1 MAFPLCPCSGDR
13 AAASAACEGAPPPP
27 AAAPVPGRRPVE
39 VAA

>member
-1 MAFPLCPCSGDR
+1 MAFPPCLRSGDG

-27 AAAPVPGRRPVE
+27 AAAPVAGRRPVE

>member
-1 MAFPLCPCSGDR
+1 MAFPLCLCSGDR
-13 AAASAACEGAPPPP
+13 AAASAASEGAPPP